1 MIRIVLLLFLLT
13 CNDLRVMADQPS
25 LIPAPA
31 SLQRHSGFI
40 NNLNRLTVLAPAP
53 DASGSLELLQAWYR
67 MTFGTALPVVQ
78 VAEQNRPCLLLEILP
93 DTVSE
98 AYTLVI
104 RKHIQIRGGKTGM
117 VRGLSTLIQL
127 LVQYR
132 EQNKLPRMTISDQPV
147 FSYRGVHLDVCRHF
161 APKEFVLRY
170 IDLIAFH
177 KMNTFHWHLTE
188 DQGWR
193 IEIKRYP
200 ELTRV
205 GAWRNGSMTGP
216 YRNQQYD
223 TLRYGGFYTQ
233 EEIREVVAYAQ
244 QRGITV
250 IPEIEM
256 PGHSVA
262 ALAAYPEYSCTGN
275 VKEVAKGWG
284 VFDDVFC
291 VKDSTFEFLQNV
303 LTEVMELFPSKYI
316 HIGGDE
322 CPKLRWKECPRCQA
336 TKNLHGLKDEHELQS
351 YFIQRIEKFLNAHGR
366 FIIGWDEILE
376 GGLAPNATVMSWR
389 GEEGG
394 IAAARSGH
402 YAIMT
407 PGSHCYFDH
416 YQGER
421 SLEPL
426 AFGGYTPLEK
436 VYAYKPVPDSL
447 TEQQRRYILGAQA
460 NLWSEY
466 MYDTRQVE
474 YMLFPRLLAL
484 SEVLWSPE
492 NKRDEKDFLS
502 RVSRHYTFMDAW
514 KVNASRSWLRPEMM
528 ISGGKALPSLAL
540 EFRRKA
546 DQKLFVKLPGAAS
559 WKKAGKKIHLKQSG
573 PMQVKVLSKA
583 DTVFMK
589 YEFTFSKATGAPVT
603 LPVPGSRSYA
613 NPGSTLTNGII
624 DGYPW
629 SGKHWVGWYGKSG
642 EAVVDLGKE
651 QRVDSIVVV
660 YLHDP
665 VSWIHAPGNVELMA
679 GDAVLKSEPCDR
691 SEAIN
696 RVSLPVGK
704 TLRTLPVRFNSIGKN
719 PQGSAGAGED
729 GWLFVTEI
737 LVY

>member
-1 MIRIVLLLFLLT
+1 MIRKFLLLLLL
-13 CNDLRVMADQPS
+13 CSGHPGMADQPS
-25 LIPAPA
+25 LVPAPA
-31 SLQRHSGFI
+31 NLQRHNGFI
-40 NNLNRLTVLAPAP
+40 RDLDRLVMLSPEPEAE
-53 DASGSLELLQAWYR
+53 GSFKLFQSWYQ
-67 MTFGTALPVVQ
+67 MTFGTAMPVVN
-78 VAEQNRPCLLLEILP
+78 APEKNRPYIQLVVLP
-93 DTVSE
+93 DTASE
-98 AYTLVI
+98 AYTLSI
-104 RKHIQIRGGKTGM
+104 QSHIQLSGGRAGI

-127 LVQYR
+127 LWQYR
-132 EQNKLPRMTISDQPV
+132 HQNKLPRMTINDQPV

-205 GAWRNGSMTGP
+205 GAWRNGSMVGP

-223 TLRYGGFYTQ
+223 TLRYGGYYTQ

-262 ALAAYPEYSCTGN
+262 ALAAYPEYSCTGQ
-275 VKEVAKGWG
+275 VKEVARGWG

-291 VKDSTFEFLQNV
+291 VKDSTFDFLQNI

-322 CPKLRWKECPRCQA
+322 CPKVRWKECPRCQA
-336 TKNLHGLKDEHELQS
+336 TKALHGLKDEHELQS
-351 YFIQRIEKFLNAHGR
+351 YFIQRIEKFLNANGR
-366 FIIGWDEILE
+366 SVIGWDEILE

-394 IAAARSGH
+394 IAAARSAH

-426 AFGGYTPLEK
+426 AFGGYTTLEK
-436 VYAYKPVPDSL
+436 VYAYKPIPDSL
-447 TEQQRRYILGAQA
+447 TKQQRRYILGAQA
-460 NLWSEY
+460 NLWTEY
-466 MYDTRQVE
+466 MYDTKQVE

-484 SEVLWSPE
+484 SEVLWLPE
-492 NKRDEKDFLS
+492 SRRDEKDFLN
-502 RVSRHYTFMDAW
+502 RVSRHYELLDTW

-528 ISGGKALPSLAL
+528 ISGGKTLPSL
-540 EFRRKA
+540 EVSFRRKA
-546 DQKLFVKLPGAAS
+546 DQKLFVRPAGSNA
-559 WKKAGKKIHLKQSG
+559 WKKVGKKLHLTQSG
-573 PMQVKVLSKA
+573 PMQVKVISKA
-583 DTVFMK
+583 DTVLMK
-589 YEFTFSKATGAPVT
+589 YDFTFSKATGAAVT

-642 EAVVDLGKE
+642 EAVVDLGRE

-665 VSWIHAPGNVELMA
+665 VSWIHAPGSVELTV
-679 GDAVLKSEPCDR
+679 DNSILKSDLCDR
-691 SEAIN
+691 SAAIN
-696 RVSLPVGK
+696 RVTLPVGK
-704 TLRTLPVRFNSIGKN
+704 ALRSLPLRFNSIGKN